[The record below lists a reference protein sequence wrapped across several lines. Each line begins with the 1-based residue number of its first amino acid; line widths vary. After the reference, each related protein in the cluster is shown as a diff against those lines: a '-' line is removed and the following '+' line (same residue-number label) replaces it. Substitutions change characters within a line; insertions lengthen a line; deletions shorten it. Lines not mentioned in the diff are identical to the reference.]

1 MNKNSK
7 SRNGFIHLYNPKKEG
22 LGSYD
27 VHYINAY
34 KKDKNQ
40 KKFKTKGINELE
52 KGLIKALLEKYK
64 PKSPHNIET
73 LNTKKLKRRVA

>member
-1 MNKNSK
+1 MNKNLN

-34 KKDKNQ
+34 KKDK
-40 KKFKTKGINELE
+40 
-52 KGLIKALLEKYK
+52 
-64 PKSPHNIET
+64 KSKNS
-73 LNTKKLKRRVA
+73 LNKNDKDRYAA

>member
-27 VHYINAY
+27 VNYMNAHEKNKSFKNY
-34 KKDKNQ
+34 LNKRDK
-40 KKFKTKGINELE
+40 ERY
-52 KGLIKALLEKYK
+52 A
-64 PKSPHNIET
+64 
-73 LNTKKLKRRVA
+73 A

>member
-7 SRNGFIHLYNPKKEG
+7 YRKGFIHLYNPKKEG

-34 KKDKNQ
+34 KKNRRLKNEFN
-40 KKFKTKGINELE
+40 KNHEE
-52 KGLIKALLEKYK
+52 RYA
-64 PKSPHNIET
+64 
-73 LNTKKLKRRVA
+73 A

>member
-7 SRNGFIHLYNPKKEG
+7 SRNGFIHLYNPKEEG

-34 KKDKNQ
+34 KKDKSLKDN
-40 KKFKTKGINELE
+40 
-52 KGLIKALLEKYK
+52 IKNSDRERYAAWFHLSEVFQ
-64 PKSPHNIET
+64 S
-73 LNTKKLKRRVA
+73 

>member
-27 VHYINAY
+27 VNYINAY
-34 KKDKNQ
+34 KKDKSLKDN
-40 KKFKTKGINELE
+40 
-52 KGLIKALLEKYK
+52 IKNSNRERYA
-64 PKSPHNIET
+64 
-73 LNTKKLKRRVA
+73 A

>member
-7 SRNGFIHLYNPKKEG
+7 SRNGLVHLYNPKKEG

-34 KKDKNQ
+34 KND
-40 KKFKTKGINELE
+40 
-52 KGLIKALLEKYK
+52 
-64 PKSPHNIET
+64 
-73 LNTKKLKRRVA
+73 KKLKNELNEKGRYAAWFHSLEVYQS